1 MMRVRFIS
9 TTAMFVW
16 FIFMFT
22 LDIAHAPLSAESFS
36 GKIKEV
42 EDNGDITFSDGRRV
56 RLQGIDLPS
65 TSRCY
70 GDERLRYMRE
80 QLVGKNAS
88 YTVEKSDL
96 MGKSLV
102 YVNAGG
108 DVGAELISAGYGF
121 ALLSFDYEKQDR
133 YIRAQESARTNRQ
146 GLWARCEV
154 ECDPRGCK
162 TESTFFSCGR

>member
-1 MMRVRFIS
+1 MALVLLS
-9 TTAMFVW
+9 
-16 FIFMFT
+16 

-42 EDNGDITFSDGRRV
+42 EDNGDLTFADGRRV

-65 TSRCY
+65 TSRCF

-108 DVGAELISAGYGF
+108 DVGADLILSGYGF
-121 ALLSFDYEKQDR
+121 ALLSFDYEKQER
-133 YIRAQESARTNRQ
+133 YIRAQESARANRQ
-146 GLWARCEV
+146 GLWSRCEV